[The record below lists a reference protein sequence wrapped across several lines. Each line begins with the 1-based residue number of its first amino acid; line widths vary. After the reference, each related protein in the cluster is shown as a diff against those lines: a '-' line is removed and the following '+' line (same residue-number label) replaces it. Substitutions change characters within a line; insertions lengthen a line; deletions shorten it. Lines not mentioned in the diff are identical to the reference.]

1 MTANF
6 KISKDDPLKKL
17 IPTCAIDDWPDNF
30 DSVSIRIASA
40 SEIKDRAKRTACKL
54 RGTEGAVWPCPKRE
68 TCDCGEVKKAETINY
83 RSLRPEP
90 EGLFCEA
97 IFGPQKDWECSC
109 GRYKRI
115 KHKGTVCKNCGVE
128 VVDSRVQRGRFG
140 YIPLAFPVAHI
151 WFSKTF
157 PSPIATLCEL
167 SQHQLDR
174 ILYNEAFI
182 VLDVTDPDCPLE
194 PRQLLSETEYTVY
207 SDKYPGGFQAD
218 TCAGAIR
225 KILRSID
232 LQTELDK
239 LKASVL
245 ITSSDQKKRK
255 LNKQI
260 KQVEAFITSK
270 QRPEAMIMDV
280 IPVSPSALRPLIPIG
295 FGRYATPDCNDLY
308 RRIINRNN
316 RIRKLIRLN
325 TTGAI
330 LRNEHRMLQEA
341 ADSFFDNQRSPGRV
355 TGQGNRVL
363 KSVTQSLS
371 GNYGTFRQERR
382 GKSVDY
388 SGRGVIVPDPELR
401 PYQCGLPK
409 SLAVKL
415 FEPFIIRKLQDYNY
429 AQTCKR
435 AKFLA
440 THVDSASPVWEVLDR
455 VIDQHPILLSS
466 RSTFHRIGIQAFM
479 PILVEGEAI
488 RVPPH
493 VYSLFTPDSESD
505 KVIVHVPLTVNARL
519 EARLRMR
526 ATRNIRNP
534 ANGRSTMSPHPD
546 IVSGLNFLTRTSPEH
561 TADAETLHQAYID
574 QIFGAIQ
581 DKPWFH
587 RRYANLHEV
596 ILAHESGKLKL
607 HDSIQF
613 FCTGTREPILTT
625 VGRAIFSQILPQGL
639 EWQDKYV
646 NVRVPFFN
654 DEATS
659 EALAEL
665 LNQSFNLLD
674 TRLTVFFFQELQKLG
689 FKYATLSGVTGSIK
703 DHKIPTSHQDG
714 LGAVD
719 YFKAATRV
727 RNSNVNKFT
736 AIPKATALNRQFVN
750 VASDVLITEDDC
762 GTRNAIWKFATE
774 NNHLAFKIRGRT
786 TIRNIRHP
794 ITQEIIVGTG
804 SLITPQAANVIENVN
819 IKTVRVRSVLT
830 CETENG
836 ICAKCYGTD
845 LTDGVLIAPGQAIGL
860 IAAQSIAE
868 LNMQPILTRRH
879 IQSDNTLN
887 ITTGIS
893 RLIELFEVPKPKK
906 DDIINP
912 HHILKTGN
920 ITINGVLIEGEEAV
934 WTYLIDEIQKVYPI
948 GSLNDKHI
956 EIIVRQMSRK
966 IRITEPGDTQFSFNE
981 EIEKVQFHSEN
992 QKICQNG
999 GAPAEGKP
1007 ILQGI
1012 AKAAL
1017 NTESFLLTASLKQP
1031 RKVLTDAAIQGRKD
1045 PLSGIRENVM
1055 AGKLIPVG
1063 TGFKHSSD

>member
-1 MTANF
+1 MPNDSGSSYRKIRSTAPV
-6 KISKDDPLKKL
+6 DD
-17 IPTCAIDDWPDNF
+17 IPNDF
-30 DSVSIRIASA
+30 DSVSIRLASA
-40 SEIKDRAKRTACKL
+40 LEIKDRAKRTACKL
-54 RGTEGAVWPCPKRE
+54 RGPEGVTWPCPERG
-68 TCDCGEVKKAETINY
+68 TCDCGEVKRAETINF
-83 RSLRPEP
+83 RSFRPEP

-115 KHKGTVCKNCGVE
+115 KHKGTICENCGVE
-128 VVDSRVQRGRFG
+128 VTQSCVRRERFG
-140 YIPLAFPVAHI
+140 YIPLALPVAHI

-157 PSPIATLCEL
+157 PSPIATFCEL
-167 SQHQLDR
+167 SQRQLDR

-182 VLDVTDPDCPLE
+182 VLDVTDSECPLE
-194 PRQLLSETEYTVY
+194 PRQLLSDAEYTVY
-207 SDKYPGGFQAD
+207 GDKYPGGFQAD

-225 KILRSID
+225 KILRSIN
-232 LQTELDK
+232 LQEEIDK
-239 LKASVL
+239 FKAAL
-245 ITSSDQKKRK
+245 MATGNEQKKRK

-270 QRPEAMIMDV
+270 QRPETMIMDV
-280 IPVSPSALRPLIPIG
+280 IPVSPPAIRPIIPIE
-295 FGRYATPDCNDLY
+295 FGRYATTDCNDLY
-308 RRIINRNN
+308 RRAINRNN
-316 RIRKLIRLN
+316 RVRKLIQLN
-325 TTGAI
+325 TGGPI
-330 LRNEHRMLQEA
+330 LQNEHRMLQEA
-341 ADSFFDNQRSPGRV
+341 VDSLFDNQRSPQRV
-355 TGQGNRVL
+355 KEKGNRIL
-363 KSVTQSLS
+363 KSMTQALS
-371 GNYGTFRQERR
+371 GNYSTFRQGRR

-388 SGRGVIVPDPELR
+388 SGRGIIVPDSELG
-401 PYQCGLPK
+401 PNQCGIPK

-415 FEPFIIRKLQDYNY
+415 FTPFIMRKLQDYNY
-429 AQTCKR
+429 AQTPKR

-440 THVDSASPVWEVLDR
+440 THVDSSSPVWEVLEE

-479 PILVEGEAI
+479 PILVEGDAI
-488 RVPPH
+488 RVPPQ
-493 VYSLFTPDSESD
+493 VYRLFNPDGESD
-505 KVIVHVPLTVNARL
+505 KVIVHVPLTVSARL
-519 EARLRMR
+519 EARLRML

-534 ANGRSTMSPHPD
+534 ADGRSTMSPHPD

-625 VGRAIFSQILPQGL
+625 VGRAIFSQILPPGL

-659 EALAEL
+659 EALTEL

-674 TRLTVFFFQELQKLG
+674 TRPAVFFFQDLQKLG

-703 DHKIPTSHQDG
+703 DHRIPTSHRDG
-714 LGAVD
+714 LEAVD
-719 YFKAATRV
+719 YFKAAARV
-727 RNSNVNKFT
+727 RNSNVNKFI
-736 AIPKATALNRQFVN
+736 AIPKATALNRRLVN

-762 GTRNAIWKFATE
+762 GTRNAIWKFAPE
-774 NNHLAFKIRGRT
+774 SNHLAFKIRGRT

-794 ITQEIIVGTG
+794 ITQEIIVGPG

-819 IKTVRVRSVLT
+819 IKIVRVRSVLT

-845 LTDGVLIAPGQAIGL
+845 LTDGALIAPGQAIGL

-868 LNMQPILTRRH
+868 LNMQLILTSPH
-879 IQSDNTLN
+879 IQRNSTLN
-887 ITTGIS
+887 ITTAIS
-893 RLIELFEVPKPKK
+893 RLIELFEAPKPKK
-906 DDIINP
+906 ADVTNP

-920 ITINGVLIEGEEAV
+920 ITINGC
-934 WTYLIDEIQKVYPI
+934 TY
-948 GSLNDKHI
+948 
-956 EIIVRQMSRK
+956 
-966 IRITEPGDTQFSFNE
+966 
-981 EIEKVQFHSEN
+981 
-992 QKICQNG
+992 
-999 GAPAEGKP
+999 
-1007 ILQGI
+1007 
-1012 AKAAL
+1012 
-1017 NTESFLLTASLKQP
+1017 
-1031 RKVLTDAAIQGRKD
+1031 
-1045 PLSGIRENVM
+1045 
-1055 AGKLIPVG
+1055 
-1063 TGFKHSSD
+1063 